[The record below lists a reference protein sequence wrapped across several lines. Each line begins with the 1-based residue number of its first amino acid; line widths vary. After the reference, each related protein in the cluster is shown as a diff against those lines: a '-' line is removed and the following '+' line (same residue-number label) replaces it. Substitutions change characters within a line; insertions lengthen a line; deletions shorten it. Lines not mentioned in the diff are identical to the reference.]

1 MLGDL
6 IFFRIDLDLQLLR
19 WLDKNKKNIFL
30 FQMGGDCMVI

>member
-19 WLDKNKKNIFL
+19 WLDKKKHIPIPN
-30 FQMGGDCMVI
+30 GW